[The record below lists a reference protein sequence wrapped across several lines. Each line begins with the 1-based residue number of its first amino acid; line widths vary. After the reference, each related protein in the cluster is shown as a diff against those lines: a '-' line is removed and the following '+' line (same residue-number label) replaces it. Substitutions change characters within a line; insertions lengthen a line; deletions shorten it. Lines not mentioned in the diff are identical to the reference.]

1 MNNAIF
7 QFTIKQF
14 LARPVRIVLVVLFF
28 LFPLAFD
35 CISIFSPFFEGLPRM
50 SSTDSAYNFAFII
63 AAGIIGSDVSD
74 GILPLTFSRP
84 LKRIEYILCKWL
96 AVSSMVTILA
106 ILNDLI
112 HWMILSK
119 GSLEMLQSVEP
130 CIFLNTVTAALG
142 STAII
147 MLFSSLVPGIA
158 DIGIILLIG
167 LIAII
172 TSLINHYWKVAWA
185 INVAAVLLSILFP
198 HVDLRTLN
206 GNYEVIEAFGMYLS
220 IVFTAL
226 FLATYFVN
234 RKELS
239 YGRE

>member
-1 MNNAIF
+1 
-7 QFTIKQF
+7 
-14 LARPVRIVLVVLFF
+14 
-28 LFPLAFD
+28 
-35 CISIFSPFFEGLPRM
+35 
-50 SSTDSAYNFAFII
+50 
-63 AAGIIGSDVSD
+63 D

-84 LKRIEYILCKWL
+84 LKRIEYILSKWL
-96 AVSSMVTILA
+96 AVSSMVAILA

-167 LIAII
+167 VIATI
-172 TSLINHYWKVAWA
+172 TMLINHYWKVAWA
-185 INVAAVLLSILFP
+185 INVAAVLLSILSP
-198 HVDLRTLN
+198 HVDLSTLS
-206 GNYEVIEAFGMYLS
+206 GTYEVIEAFGIYLS
-220 IVFTAL
+220 TVFTAL